1 MSVETVLADDEV
13 LKLKGG
19 KFLTFFLGE
28 EEYALEIM
36 KVQEIIGLMPITLV
50 PQTPDSVLGIIN
62 LRGKVIPVLDLRRKF
77 DLPAVDHDELTCIV
91 VMQVSDVLVG
101 ILVDRVNEVSDLD
114 DSHLQEMPVINAGS
128 MSDFMLGV
136 GKIDDRVLMLL
147 AIERVI
153 DQEAMAQM
161 TSSAIEDMETADT
174 ESSVQDADE
183 ISQL

>member
-1 MSVETVLADDEV
+1 MSSECVLADANV
-13 LKLKGG
+13 PKLQGG

-36 KVQEIIGLMPITLV
+36 KVQEIIGLMQITPV
-50 PQTPDSVLGIIN
+50 PRTPDSVLGIIN
-62 LRGKVIPVLDLRRKF
+62 LRGKIIPVLDLRRQF

-91 VMQVSDVLVG
+91 VMQVLDVLVG

-114 DSHLQEMPVINAGS
+114 ESHLQEIPEINS
-128 MSDFMLGV
+128 DPLSDFMLGV

-153 DQEAMAQM
+153 DQDTLVKMKSVDIDSEP
-161 TSSAIEDMETADT
+161 ETA
-174 ESSVQDADE
+174 
-183 ISQL
+183 LG

>member
-1 MSVETVLADDEV
+1 MSSESAVADVEVP
-13 LKLKGG
+13 KLQGG

-36 KVQEIIGLMPITLV
+36 KVQEIIGLMQITPV
-50 PQTPDSVLGIIN
+50 PKTPDSVLGIIN
-62 LRGKVIPVLDLRRKF
+62 LRGKIIPVLDLRRQF

-114 DSHLQEMPVINAGS
+114 ESHLQEIPEINCGPL
-128 MSDFMLGV
+128 SDFMLGV

-153 DQEAMAQM
+153 DQDTLAKMK
-161 TSSAIEDMETADT
+161 SADIDSEPETA
-174 ESSVQDADE
+174 
-183 ISQL
+183 LG

>member
-1 MSVETVLADDEV
+1 MSGETVLAEDAV
-13 LKLKGG
+13 LSLKGG

-36 KVQEIIGLMPITLV
+36 KVQEIIGLMQITPV
-50 PQTPDSVLGIIN
+50 PRTPDSVLGIIN
-62 LRGKVIPVLDLRRKF
+62 LRGKIIPVLDLRRQF

-91 VMQVSDVLVG
+91 VMQVLDVLVG

-114 DSHLQEMPVINAGS
+114 ESHLQEIPEINS
-128 MSDFMLGV
+128 DPLSDFMLGV

-153 DQEAMAQM
+153 DQDTLVKMKSVDIDSEP
-161 TSSAIEDMETADT
+161 ETA
-174 ESSVQDADE
+174 
-183 ISQL
+183 LG